1 MIFTNH
7 ILFLALILLYI
18 LLAGLLFQINI
29 LNYILLISYTITVIY
44 LLFSNYYINK
54 RYITNSEVIKI
65 LDQNFLFSM
74 LSIMM
79 TVHIMMIK
87 YKNNRYLKDRKILI
101 NDLTILNDQTN
112 DLKRQL
118 NKKILSVHIKKYYI
132 EKLLSESYE
141 CPICLDNIEKESNV
155 FLTLCGHLFHHDCL
169 NEAISFHQKCPTCR
183 RHIYFN
189 KNEEETH
196 LIT

>member
-1 MIFTNH
+1 
-7 ILFLALILLYI
+7 
-18 LLAGLLFQINI
+18 
-29 LNYILLISYTITVIY
+29 
-44 LLFSNYYINK
+44 
-54 RYITNSEVIKI
+54 
-65 LDQNFLFSM
+65 
-74 LSIMM
+74 M
-79 TVHIMMIK
+79 TVHLMMIK

-141 CPICLDNIEKESNV
+141 CPICLDNIEKDSNV

-169 NEAISFHQKCPTCR
+169 NEAMSFRQKCPTCR

-189 KNEEETH
+189 KNHEETY
-196 LIT
+196 LIA